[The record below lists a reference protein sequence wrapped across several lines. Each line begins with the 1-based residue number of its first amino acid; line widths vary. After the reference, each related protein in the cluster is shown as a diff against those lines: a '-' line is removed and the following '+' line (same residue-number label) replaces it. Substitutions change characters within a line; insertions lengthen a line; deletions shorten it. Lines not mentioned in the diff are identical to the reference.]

1 MATLTP
7 SEIIMSRDRRGLP
20 VSDRVHNV
28 VDTTGGLTDEIYNT
42 EIMRTL
48 GKTAPAYLE
57 ESVWEEEPA
66 IPDLKAVLTK
76 LGIKAED
83 DPTGVKAARKFV
95 EDFPKKRDAWKK
107 KVEKD
112 PAFGTRGWKTVY
124 DLFKQTSND
133 LMNYDIAENR
143 RKAVRGLDE
152 KGDIED
158 PAQWAWSKVAS
169 LFTPRSLKAYEAGRE
184 PATSEILRDVGANAL
199 YALPFGTGAKALTVG
214 APAAVKTIANLG
226 SQAIAPAAVAGID
239 LASDPDYTGDEA
251 VTDAVIG
258 TAANLGINKFLAP
271 LIAGKMATA
280 QGAISR
286 GPFMRSVKAV
296 LEDMP
301 TLKEKATDAV
311 KAANAILGDATAS
324 SAEKAAARDI
334 VMVDALSK
342 SKSASN
348 IIKGALSAE
357 KAAAKEA
364 AATNKQALKTFG
376 EMSTKGYD
384 PAKVTGKELEQF
396 AYDVMESGPTP
407 KYSATLARNPELVG
421 LFDNDLARQLASP
434 SNILKVYGVNLAG
447 NNSPEAATAAGNMLG
462 LDVKAM
468 TKNKEET
475 KKERQASKA
484 SDVLG
489 KSGRS
494 DLTAEDEKYLRMI
507 SENPKILK
515 FSQDDGFKIWLLKRG
530 HRLLQGTPAHRP
542 LWDVD

>member
-66 IPDLKAVLTK
+66 IPELKAVLTK

-158 PAQWAWSKVAS
+158 PAQWAWSKAAA

-184 PATSEILRDVGANAL
+184 PTTSEILRDVGANAL

-214 APAAVKTIANLG
+214 APAAVKGIANLA
-226 SQAIAPAAVAGID
+226 SQAIAPAAVSIMD
-239 LASDPDYTGDEA
+239 VASDPDYTGDEA
-251 VTDAVIG
+251 VTDALIG

-271 LIAGKMATA
+271 LIAGRMATS

-286 GPFMRSVKAV
+286 GAFMRSVKEA

-301 TLKEKATDAV
+301 TLREKAKETV
-311 KAANAILGDATAS
+311 KGAQAILGDATSS
-324 SAEKAAARDI
+324 SAEKAAASDI
-334 VMVDALSK
+334 LEAYAALGKNSPLRGAAEQAVNDA
-342 SKSASN
+342 AYV
-348 IIKGALSAE
+348 
-357 KAAAKEA
+357 AKELA
-364 AATNKQALKTFG
+364 KSNKQALKASG
-376 EMSTKGYD
+376 LPVSSRGYD
-384 PAKVTGKELEQF
+384 PARAIGQALDNATREAGGAV
-396 AYDVMESGPTP
+396 P
-407 KYSATLARNPELVG
+407 YSKILSQHPELVG
-421 LFDNDLARQLASP
+421 LVKNDLVERLTSP

-447 NNSPEAATAAGNMLG
+447 NNIPEAATAAGNMMG

-468 TKNKEET
+468 TKEKEES

>member
-1 MATLTP
+1 MNKKP
-7 SEIIMSRDRRGLP
+7 SEILSSEIRQGIIRPGDP
-20 VSDRVHNV
+20 EYAVW
-28 VDTTGGLTDEIYNT
+28 DTTSGLTDELREANIYKQLGNT
-42 EIMRTL
+42 RRMQDAD
-48 GKTAPAYLE
+48 APT
-57 ESVWEEEPA
+57 EPKV
-66 IPDLKAVLTK
+66 PDLKAVLSK
-76 LGIKAED
+76 LGIKEED

-95 EDFPKKRDAWKK
+95 EEFPKKREAWKSK
-107 KVEKD
+107 IEKD
-112 PAFGTRGWKTVY
+112 PSFGTRGWNTVQ
-124 DLFKQTSND
+124 DLFKQTATD

-143 RKAVRGLDE
+143 RKAVHGLDE

-158 PAQWAWSKVAS
+158 PAQWAWSKAAA

-184 PATSEILRDVGANAL
+184 PTTSEILRDVGSNAL

-214 APAAVKTIANLG
+214 APAVAKTVANLG
-226 SQAIAPAAVAGID
+226 SQAIAPSVVAGID

-251 VTDAVIG
+251 ATDAIIG

-286 GPFMRSVKAV
+286 GPFMRSVKEV

-301 TLKEKATDAV
+301 TLREKAKETVKGAYATLEDA
-311 KAANAILGDATAS
+311 AAS
-324 SAEKAAARDI
+324 SAEKAAARDV
-334 VMVDALSK
+334 VMVDALSR

-348 IIKGALSAE
+348 IIKDALSTE

-364 AATNKQALKTFG
+364 AAANKEALKTFD
-376 EMSTKGYD
+376 EVATKGYD
-384 PAKVTGKELEQF
+384 PAKTTGGELEQF
-396 AYDVMESGPTP
+396 AYDVMESGATP
-407 KYSATLARNPELVG
+407 KYGAILARNPELVG

-434 SNILKVYGVNLAG
+434 SNILKVYSVNLAG
-447 NNSPEAATAAGNMLG
+447 NNSPEAAMTAGNMMG
-462 LDVKAM
+462 LDVKGM
-468 TKNKEET
+468 TKKKEET
-475 KKERQASKA
+475 KKERQASKV

-494 DLTAEDEKYLRMI
+494 DLTDEDEKYLRMI

-515 FSQDDGFKIWLLKRG
+515 FSQDEGFKTWLLKRG

-542 LWDVD
+542 LWEIE